1 MHSTVLAV
9 QKEEEEK
16 CCRHLSCYVD
26 VDGSISHGLASYR
39 LAVVFSF
46 FFLKKKA
53 PGRSYYCS
61 LGNTVGPVL
70 AVFASQ
76 ERRLDVVFIVARFL
90 VRFLLNG

>member
-46 FFLKKKA
+46 FLKKK
-53 PGRSYYCS
+53 GTWSQLLLL